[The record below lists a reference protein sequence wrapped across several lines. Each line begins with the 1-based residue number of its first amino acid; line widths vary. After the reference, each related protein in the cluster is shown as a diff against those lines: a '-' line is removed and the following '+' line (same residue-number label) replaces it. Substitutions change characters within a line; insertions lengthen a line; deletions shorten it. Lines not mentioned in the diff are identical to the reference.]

1 MTRNQIIRK
10 IQILET
16 RLNNFAASAPL
27 RFKVETIA
35 ELRVLRAMI

>member
-1 MTRNQIIRK
+1 MTNSQIIRK

-16 RLNNFAASAPL
+16 RFNSFAASAPL

-35 ELRVLRAMI
+35 ELRVLRAML